1 MNINVT
7 YRVRIKQQ
15 TNERKQ
21 IKLFKVSDTRFQP
34 NVDERANRDGSNQN
48 IQRSEYNRRR
58 RRRVFVLWFIN
69 E

>member
-21 IKLFKVSDTRFQP
+21 IKLLEISNTRFQSR
-34 NVDERANRDGSNQN
+34 VDEGANRDGSNQN
-48 IQRSEYNRRR
+48 IQRSEHN
-58 RRRVFVLWFIN
+58 
-69 E
+69 